1 MIIVTA
7 MMNVKPGI
15 KYAFI
20 LEANQL
26 VEATRQEKGC
36 ISYDL
41 LTSTDDEDLLI
52 MLEKWEDIDSL
63 NRHMETDHFK
73 KFGDTI
79 ERFLTREIEV
89 NSYSADSL

>member
-15 KYAFI
+15 KHAFI
-20 LEANQL
+20 LEAKQL
-26 VEATRQEKGC
+26 VEATRSEKGC

-41 LTSTDDEDLLI
+41 LASTENDDLLV

-79 ERFLTREIEV
+79 ERFLTNEIEV
-89 NSYSADSL
+89 NSYSVDST